1 MPPFEIPC
9 CDVTVRKLISNPLKF
24 NNGGKSVRKCS
35 FSILRQSER
44 WNALLKSLCYLFV
57 FFFFY
62 FIFSALLLFLF
73 PWKQG
78 KMSAT
83 LLPIK
88 FKWWKIRSWL
98 LVEWG
103 HEFYQHV
110 RIRLPSLSSAALFST
125 ERQFV
130 MFFFCWNIIFFE
142 VPKVKAWR
150 NILFF
155 INILID
161 NRCSNLTT

>member
-1 MPPFEIPC
+1 MLRRNCSKTDFKSFEIQQR
-9 CDVTVRKLISNPLKF
+9 RK
-24 NNGGKSVRKCS
+24 KC
-35 FSILRQSER
+35 
-44 WNALLKSLCYLFV
+44 KKMFV
-57 FFFFY
+57 FDSTAIREVECFIKITLLSFCFFLFY

-130 MFFFCWNIIFFE
+130 MFFFWNIIFFE

-155 INILID
+155 INILIH